1 MVQAIDS
8 SSVSAALAA
17 VPEPARALPAQALDV
32 AAGAVPGLGG
42 EDQAVE
48 QMVGMFMMQ
57 AFMMTNQETEKIRKN
72 TERMINELREEE

>member
-1 MVQAIDS
+1 MVQAIDGS
-8 SSVSAALAA
+8 TVSAALAA
-17 VPEPARALPAQALDV
+17 VPEPARELPAKALDV